1 LTRCALRHALCAP
14 AEAAG
19 EARASRGLAHRAE
32 RFAHRLLLLLAL
44 HVILAPA
51 RLTAQSTAAADIGLG
66 GIDHLLSRVESI
78 NIYYGGSADRR
89 TDKSGDAPRLSW
101 AKDYGLE
108 FLIHLGQFGPS
119 SAAQRR
125 RDAERDRRRVRAL
138 DSLRQ
143 VRTTRLDAARQSSP
157 AVRDSINRRF
167 AVDSAR
173 ITMDVEQPFVPTSI
187 TVRKH
192 LSVVGTDTVL
202 VSVDSEI
209 VGNRKPPDDG
219 ELLIDFDLGV
229 GYGQM
234 DGLGAD
240 GLFDLHGSVRELPS
254 ISAYVTARLSN
265 RIGVYGGVRTGVIT
279 LEDAQMY
286 VADDLTTS
294 VFTLTSTSFE
304 FGMPL
309 GLEFALAG
317 DLHLTAEVEYMRRVF
332 NSLSTDPPNGFPS
345 VFPRA
350 LNLSG
355 IGWSLG
361 VQLPLP

>member
-1 LTRCALRHALCAP
+1 MRIARCALCSWRNGLGRRKHPGAVAHCTQHIALC
-14 AEAAG
+14 
-19 EARASRGLAHRAE
+19 
-32 RFAHRLLLLLAL
+32 LLFL
-44 HVILAPA
+44 LAPA
-51 RLTAQSTAAADIGLG
+51 RLAAQATTAASIGLG
-66 GIDHLLSRVESI
+66 GIDNLLNRVESI
-78 NIYYGGSADRR
+78 NIYYGGSADRSS
-89 TDKSGDAPRLSW
+89 DEGSDAPRLTW

-119 SAAQRR
+119 SARQRR
-125 RDAERDRRRVRAL
+125 RDTERDRRRDRAL
-138 DSLRQ
+138 DSLRA
-143 VRTTRLDAARQSSP
+143 VRTRRLEAARQSSP

-173 ITMDVEQPFVPTSI
+173 VAMDVEQPFVPTSI

-192 LSVVGTDTVL
+192 LSVVGGDTVL

-209 VGNRKPPDDG
+209 VGNRKPPDDD
-219 ELLIDFDLGV
+219 ELLVDFDLGV

-234 DGLGAD
+234 DGLGAN

-265 RIGVYGGVRTGVIT
+265 RVGLYGGVRTGVIT

-286 VADDLTTS
+286 VADGLTTS

-304 FGMPL
+304 FGMPI
-309 GLEFALAG
+309 GLDFAVAG

-355 IGWSLG
+355 ISWSLG
-361 VQLPLP
+361 LQLPLP